1 VSHGGERIRA
11 MRLLRRGL
19 HASPELG
26 KGIWLTLALA
36 LVAGGGRVITPVL
49 VQQTI
54 DRHVTAGP
62 ARLGAMLGLAGA
74 GVAMV
79 LVAAWAA
86 RTTNQR
92 LATASERALC
102 GLRVRAFNH
111 IHALSMAHHT
121 EEQRGALVSRVTSDV
136 ETLGQFFRWGGL
148 AWIINSALMLAALM
162 AMVVYDWRLALVAVA
177 TVLPLV
183 AVLRLMQRRVVV
195 AWDAV
200 RTRVGESLAAI
211 SESIQGA
218 AVVRAYG
225 VQAQAQ
231 RRVMRSVEARRRAE
245 VRAGTIG
252 AFFFPSGELFGVL
265 ATAAVLLVGMAI
277 GPAGGLTA
285 GTLVA
290 FAFLVTIFLEPVAE
304 FTEILDMTQQA
315 VAGWKKVLDVLDTPV
330 EVEDPRPGVAL
341 PRGGPAGRG
350 PGNPEGV
357 PGWVDQ
363 LHRGGPPVN
372 RRALDIELDRVSFAY
387 HGGPPVLVEVSTAI
401 PAGTRVALVGTTGS
415 GKTTVAKLLI
425 RLADPT
431 QGTIRV
437 AGVDLRQVSLASL
450 RSWLVM
456 VPQDGF
462 LFDTSVAGNVRMG
475 RPDADDREVR
485 AAFQALELGAWVD
498 GLPRGIHTRVGER
511 GEHLSVGERQL
522 VALARGYLA
531 DPGCLILDEAT
542 SAVDPA
548 TEVALRNAIARLTEG
563 RTAIT
568 IAHRLATAEHADVIL
583 VLERGRLV
591 QQGTHAQLLADPDGA
606 YARLHGSWLASL
618 SAAGQPAGAW

>member
-1 VSHGGERIRA
+1 MSPGSETDGERIQA
-11 MRLLRRGL
+11 LRLLRRGL
-19 HASPELG
+19 AASPELRRG
-26 KGIWLTLALA
+26 AWLTLALA

-54 DRHVTAGP
+54 DRHVTGGP
-62 ARLGAMLGLAGA
+62 ARLSAILVLAGA
-74 GVAMV
+74 GVALI

-121 EEQRGALVSRVTSDV
+121 EEQRGALVARVTSDV

-148 AWIINSALMLAALM
+148 AWIINSALMLAALV
-162 AMVVYDWRLALVAVA
+162 AMLIYDWRLAMVAVV

-183 AVLRLMQRRVVV
+183 AVLRAMQRRVVV
-195 AWDAV
+195 AWDAF

-218 AVVRAYG
+218 AVIRAYG

-231 RRVMRSVEARRRAE
+231 RRVMRAVEGRRRAE

-277 GPAGGLTA
+277 GPEGGLTV

-290 FAFLVTIFLEPVAE
+290 FAFLVAIFLEPVAE

-315 VAGWKKVLDVLDTPV
+315 VAGWKKVLDVLDTPL
-330 EVEDPRPGVAL
+330 EVEDPRPGRAL
-341 PRGGPAGRG
+341 PRRG
-350 PGNPEGV
+350 PG
-357 PGWVDQ
+357 DR
-363 LHRGGPPVN
+363 RGGAPDN
-372 RRALDIELDRVSFAY
+372 RGALDIELDRVSFAY
-387 HGGPPVLVEVSTAI
+387 HGGPPVLTEISTAI
-401 PAGTRVALVGTTGS
+401 PAGTRVAVVGATGS
-415 GKTTVAKLLI
+415 GKTTLAKLLI

-431 QGTIRV
+431 SGAIRV
-437 AGVDLRQVSLASL
+437 AGIDLRQVSLASL
-450 RSWLVM
+450 RSSLVM

-475 RPDADDREVR
+475 RPEADDRQVR
-485 AAFQALELGAWVD
+485 AAFEALELGWWVD

-511 GEHLSVGERQL
+511 GDYLSVGERQL

-568 IAHRLATAEHADVIL
+568 IAHRLATAEHADLIL

-591 QQGTHAQLLADPDGA
+591 QQGTHAELLADPDGA

-618 SAAGQPAGAW
+618 GAAEQPADA

>member
-1 VSHGGERIRA
+1 MTRGRGEVVGERIQA
-11 MRLLRRGL
+11 LALLRRGL
-19 HASPELG
+19 AASPELR
-26 KGIWLTLALA
+26 KGAVITLGLAL
-36 LVAGGGRVITPVL
+36 LAGGGRVITPVL
-49 VQQTI
+49 VQQAI
-54 DRHVTAGP
+54 DRHV
-62 ARLGAMLGLAGA
+62 GA
-74 GVAMV
+74 GVHMAGLLALAGVGVV
-79 LVAAWAA
+79 LVLVTAWAA

-102 GLRVRAFNH
+102 GMRVRAFNH

-148 AWIINSALMLAALM
+148 AWIINSALMLAALV
-162 AMVVYDWRLALVAVA
+162 AMLIYDWRLAMVAVV

-183 AVLRLMQRRVVV
+183 AVLRAMQRRVVV
-195 AWDAV
+195 AWDAF

-218 AVVRAYG
+218 AVIRAYG

-231 RRVMRSVEARRRAE
+231 RRVMLAVEGRRQAE

-277 GPAGGLTA
+277 GPEGGLTV

-290 FAFLVTIFLEPVAE
+290 FAFLVAIFLEPVAE

-315 VAGWKKVLDVLDTPV
+315 VAGWKKVLDVLDTPL
-330 EVEDPRPGVAL
+330 EVEDPRPGRAL
-341 PRGGPAGRG
+341 PRRG
-350 PGNPEGV
+350 PG
-357 PGWVDQ
+357 DR
-363 LHRGGPPVN
+363 RGGAPDN
-372 RRALDIELDRVSFAY
+372 RGALDIELDRVSFAY
-387 HGGPPVLVEVSTAI
+387 HGGPPVLTEISTAI
-401 PAGTRVALVGTTGS
+401 PAGTRVAVVGATGS
-415 GKTTVAKLLI
+415 GKTTLAKLLI

-431 QGTIRV
+431 SGAIRV
-437 AGVDLRQVSLASL
+437 AGIDLRQVSLASL
-450 RSWLVM
+450 RSSLVM

-475 RPDADDREVR
+475 RPEADDRQVR
-485 AAFQALELGAWVD
+485 AAFEALELGWWVD

-511 GEHLSVGERQL
+511 GDYLSVGERQL

-568 IAHRLATAEHADVIL
+568 IAHRLATAEHADLIL

-591 QQGTHAQLLADPDGA
+591 QQGTHAELLADPDGA

-618 SAAGQPAGAW
+618 GAAEQPADA

>member
-1 VSHGGERIRA
+1 MRHGSEVGAHRIPA
-11 MRLLRRGL
+11 LRLLRRGL
-19 HASPELG
+19 AASPELRRG
-26 KGIWLTLALA
+26 AALTLALA

-54 DRHVTAGP
+54 DRHITGGS
-62 ARLGAMLGLAGA
+62 ARLSGMLVLAGA
-74 GVAMV
+74 GVALI

-121 EEQRGALVSRVTSDV
+121 TEQRGTLVSRVTSDV

-148 AWIINSALMLAALM
+148 AWIINSALMLAALV

-177 TVLPLV
+177 TVLPLAV
-183 AVLRLMQRRVVV
+183 VLRVMQRRVVV
-195 AWDAV
+195 AWDLV

-218 AVVRAYG
+218 AVIRAYG
-225 VQAQAQ
+225 VQDQAQ
-231 RRVMRSVEARRRAE
+231 RRVMRAVDGRRRAE
-245 VRAGTIG
+245 IRAGTIG

-265 ATAAVLLVGMAI
+265 TTAAVLLVGMAI
-277 GPAGGLTA
+277 GPEGGLTV

-315 VAGWKKVLDVLDTPV
+315 VAGWKKVLDVLDTPL
-330 EVEDPRPGVAL
+330 EVEDPVHGVAL
-341 PRGGPAGRG
+341 PRGGPGDR
-350 PGNPEGV
+350 
-357 PGWVDQ
+357 
-363 LHRGGPPVN
+363 RGGPPVN
-372 RRALDIELDRVSFAY
+372 RVALDIDVDRVSFAY
-387 HGGPPVLVEVSTAI
+387 HGGPPVLTEVSVAI

-415 GKTTVAKLLI
+415 GKTTLAKLLI

-431 QGTIRV
+431 DGAIRV
-437 AGVDLRQVSLASL
+437 AGTDLRQVSLASL
-450 RSWLVM
+450 RSALVM

-475 RPDADDREVR
+475 RPEASDREVR
-485 AAFQALELGAWVD
+485 AAFDALGLGGWVD
-498 GLPRGIHTRVGER
+498 GLPRGVQTRVGER
-511 GEHLSVGERQL
+511 GEYLSVGERQL

-548 TEVALRNAIARLTEG
+548 TEVALRNAIQRLTEG

-568 IAHRLATAEHADVIL
+568 IAHRLATAEHADLIL

-591 QQGTHAQLLADPDGA
+591 QRGTHAQLLADPDGA
-606 YARLHGSWLASL
+606 YARLHGSWMASL
-618 SAAGQPAGAW
+618 AAGSETASAW

>member
-1 VSHGGERIRA
+1 VSHGGEAGGERIRA

-19 HASPELG
+19 HASPELR

-36 LVAGGGRVITPVL
+36 LVAGGGRVVTPVL

-62 ARLGAMLGLAGA
+62 AQLGAMLGLAGA

-121 EEQRGALVSRVTSDV
+121 EEHRGALVSRVTSDV

-148 AWIINSALMLAALM
+148 AWIINSALMLAALV

-183 AVLRLMQRRVVV
+183 VVLRLMQRRVVV

-315 VAGWKKVLDVLDTPV
+315 VAGWKKVLDVLDTPL
-330 EVEDPRPGVAL
+330 EVEDPRPGRSL
-341 PRGGPAGRG
+341 PA
-350 PGNPEGV
+350 
-357 PGWVDQ
+357 
-363 LHRGGPPVN
+363 
-372 RRALDIELDRVSFAY
+372 RALDIELDRVSFAY
-387 HGGPPVLVEVSTAI
+387 HGGPPVLHEVSTAI

-415 GKTTVAKLLI
+415 GKTTLAKLLI

-431 QGTIRV
+431 QGAIRV

-450 RSWLVM
+450 RSSLVM

-475 RPDADDREVR
+475 RPEADDREVR
-485 AAFQALELGAWVD
+485 AAFQALELGGWVD

-511 GEHLSVGERQL
+511 GEYLSVGERQL

-548 TEVALRNAIARLTEG
+548 TEVTLRNAIARLTEG

>member
-1 VSHGGERIRA
+1 VTRGRGEVVGERIQA

-19 HASPELG
+19 AASPELR
-26 KGIWLTLALA
+26 KGAGITLGLAL
-36 LVAGGGRVITPVL
+36 LAGGGRVITPVL
-49 VQQTI
+49 VQQAM
-54 DRHVTAGP
+54 DHHLAGG
-62 ARLGAMLGLAGA
+62 RVDLSGLLGLAAA
-74 GVAMV
+74 GVV
-79 LVAAWAA
+79 LVLVTAWAA

-148 AWIINSALMLAALM
+148 AWIINSALMLAALV

-177 TVLPLV
+177 TVLPLAV
-183 AVLRLMQRRVVV
+183 VLRFMQRRVVV

-218 AVVRAYG
+218 AVIRAYG

-231 RRVMRSVEARRRAE
+231 RRVMRPVEARRRAE

-252 AFFFPSGELFGVL
+252 AMFFPSGELFGVL

-277 GPAGGLTA
+277 GPEGGLTI

-330 EVEDPRPGVAL
+330 EVEDPPHGRSL
-341 PRGGPAGRG
+341 PRGGPGGSR
-350 PGNPEGV
+350 
-357 PGWVDQ
+357 
-363 LHRGGPPVN
+363 RGGPPVN
-372 RRALDIELDRVSFAY
+372 RVALDIELDRVSFAY
-387 HGGPPVLVEVSTAI
+387 HGGPPVLVDVSLTI
-401 PAGTRVALVGTTGS
+401 PAGTRVAVVGTTGS
-415 GKTTVAKLLI
+415 GKTTLAKLLI

-431 QGTIRV
+431 SGTIRV

-450 RSWLVM
+450 RSALVM

-475 RPDADDREVR
+475 RPEASDAEIR
-485 AAFQALELGAWVD
+485 AAFDTLGLGWWVD

-511 GEHLSVGERQL
+511 GDYLSVGERQL
-522 VALARGYLA
+522 VALARGHLA

-568 IAHRLATAEHADVIL
+568 IAHRLATAEHADL
-583 VLERGRLV
+583 VLVMERGRLV
-591 QQGTHAQLLADPDGA
+591 QQGTHAQLLAASDGA

-618 SAAGQPAGAW
+618 SASGQPTTA

>member
-1 VSHGGERIRA
+1 MSQGERIRA

-19 HASPELG
+19 HASPELSR
-26 KGIWLTLALA
+26 GIWLTLALA

-62 ARLGAMLGLAGA
+62 ARVGAMLGLAGA

-148 AWIINSALMLAALM
+148 AWIINSALMLAALV
-162 AMVVYDWRLALVAVA
+162 AMVVYDWRLALVAVT

-183 AVLRLMQRRVVV
+183 AVLRVMQRRVVV

-225 VQAQAQ
+225 VQVQAQ

-277 GPAGGLTA
+277 GPGGGLTA

-330 EVEDPRPGVAL
+330 EVEDPRPGLTL
-341 PRGGPAGRG
+341 PA
-350 PGNPEGV
+350 
-357 PGWVDQ
+357 
-363 LHRGGPPVN
+363 
-372 RRALDIELDRVSFAY
+372 RALDIELDGVSFAY
-387 HGGPPVLVEVSTAI
+387 HGGPPVLHEVSTTL

-415 GKTTVAKLLI
+415 GKTTLAKLLI

-431 QGTIRV
+431 RGAIRV

-450 RSWLVM
+450 RSSLVM

-475 RPDADDREVR
+475 RPEADDREVQ
-485 AAFQALELGAWVD
+485 AAFEALELGAWVD

-511 GEHLSVGERQL
+511 GEYLSVGERQL

-568 IAHRLATAEHADVIL
+568 IAHRLATAEHADLIL
-583 VLERGRLV
+583 VLEWGRLV

-618 SAAGQPAGAW
+618 TSAGQPAGAW

>member
-1 VSHGGERIRA
+1 
-11 MRLLRRGL
+11 M
-19 HASPELG
+19 
-26 KGIWLTLALA
+26 
-36 LVAGGGRVITPVL
+36 L

-54 DRHVTAGP
+54 DRHIIGGDAQLSG
-62 ARLGAMLGLAGA
+62 MLVLAGA
-74 GVAMV
+74 GVALI

-121 EEQRGALVSRVTSDV
+121 EEQRGTLVSRVTSDV

-148 AWIINSALMLAALM
+148 AWIINSALMLAALV

-177 TVLPLV
+177 TVLPLA
-183 AVLRLMQRRVVV
+183 AVLRVMQRRVVV
-195 AWDAV
+195 AWDLV

-218 AVVRAYG
+218 AVIRAYG
-225 VQAQAQ
+225 VQDQAQ
-231 RRVMRSVEARRRAE
+231 RRVMRSVEGRRRAE
-245 VRAGTIG
+245 IRAGTIG

-265 ATAAVLLVGMAI
+265 TTAAVLLVGMAI
-277 GPAGGLTA
+277 GPEGGLTV

-330 EVEDPRPGVAL
+330 EVEDPLPGLTL
-341 PRGGPAGRG
+341 PA
-350 PGNPEGV
+350 
-357 PGWVDQ
+357 
-363 LHRGGPPVN
+363 
-372 RRALDIELDRVSFAY
+372 RALDIELDRVSFAY
-387 HGGPPVLVEVSTAI
+387 HGGPPVLTEVSVAI

-415 GKTTVAKLLI
+415 GKTTLAKLLI

-431 QGTIRV
+431 GGVIRV
-437 AGVDLRQVSLASL
+437 AGTDLRQVSLASL
-450 RSWLVM
+450 RSDLVM

-475 RPDADDREVR
+475 RPEAGDREVR
-485 AAFQALELGAWVD
+485 AAFEALGLGGWVD
-498 GLPRGIHTRVGER
+498 GLPRGVHTRVGRARRVPVGRRAPAGRPGPRLPGRPGLPDPGR
-511 GEHLSVGERQL
+511 GHLGGRPGHRGGAAQRHPAAHRGPHGHHHRPPAGHRRARRPDPGPGAGPAGPAGHPRPAAGRPRRRLRPAARQL
-522 VALARGYLA
+522 DGQPGRRRRARGCVVGSKA
-531 DPGCLILDEAT
+531 CNPAISRI
-542 SAVDPA
+542 SAPP
-548 TEVALRNAIARLTEG
+548 RPR
-563 RTAIT
+563 
-568 IAHRLATAEHADVIL
+568 
-583 VLERGRLV
+583 
-591 QQGTHAQLLADPDGA
+591 P
-606 YARLHGSWLASL
+606 
-618 SAAGQPAGAW
+618 

>member
-1 VSHGGERIRA
+1 LRRGGEPAGERIQA
-11 MRLLRRGL
+11 MRLVRRGL
-19 HASPELG
+19 AASPELRRG
-26 KGIWLTLALA
+26 FVLTLLLA

-49 VQQTI
+49 VQQLL
-54 DRHVTAGP
+54 DHHVGGGP
-62 ARLGAMLGLAGA
+62 VRMSGVLSLAGA
-74 GVAMV
+74 GVVMV
-79 LVAAWAA
+79 LVTAWAA

-148 AWIINSALMLAALM
+148 AWIINSALMLAALV

-183 AVLRLMQRRVVV
+183 VVLRFMQRRVVV
-195 AWDAV
+195 AWDAF

-218 AVVRAYG
+218 AVIRAYG
-225 VQAQAQ
+225 VQAGAQ
-231 RRVMRSVEARRRAE
+231 RRVMRAVERRRRAE

-252 AFFFPSGELFGVL
+252 ALFFPSGELFGVL
-265 ATAAVLLVGMAI
+265 TTAAVLLVGMAI
-277 GPAGGLTA
+277 GPDGGLTV

-290 FAFLVTIFLEPVAE
+290 FAFLVAIFLEPVAE

-330 EVEDPRPGVAL
+330 EVEDPRPGLTL
-341 PRGGPAGRG
+341 PRGGP
-350 PGNPEGV
+350 PG
-357 PGWVDQ
+357 
-363 LHRGGPPVN
+363 N

-387 HGGPPVLVEVSTAI
+387 HGGPPVLTEVSTVI

-415 GKTTVAKLLI
+415 GKTTLAKLLI

-431 QGTIRV
+431 AGTIRV
-437 AGVDLRQVSLASL
+437 AGVDLRRVGLASL
-450 RSWLVM
+450 RSSLVM

-462 LFDTSVAGNVRMG
+462 LFDTSVADNVRMG
-475 RPDADDREVR
+475 RPDATDGEVR
-485 AAFQALELGAWVD
+485 AAFEALELGGWVD
-498 GLPRGIHTRVGER
+498 GLPRGVRTRVGER
-511 GEHLSVGERQL
+511 GEYLSVGERQL

-548 TEVALRNAIARLTEG
+548 TEVALRNAIGRLTEG
-563 RTAIT
+563 RTALT
-568 IAHRLATAEHADVIL
+568 IAHRLATAEHADLIL

-591 QQGTHAQLLADPDGA
+591 QRGTHAELLADPDGA

-618 SAAGQPAGAW
+618 TA

>member
-1 VSHGGERIRA
+1 

-19 HASPELG
+19 AASPELR
-26 KGIWLTLALA
+26 KGAALTLALA
-36 LVAGGGRVITPVL
+36 LMAGGGRVVTPVL

-54 DRHVTAGP
+54 DRHLTGGP
-62 ARLGAMLGLAGA
+62 ARMSDMLVLAGA
-74 GVAMV
+74 GVLLI

-148 AWIINSALMLAALM
+148 AWILNSALMLAALV
-162 AMVVYDWRLALVAVA
+162 AMVIYDWRLALVAVV

-183 AVLRLMQRRVVV
+183 AVLRVMQGRVVV

-200 RTRVGESLAAI
+200 RSRVGESLAAF

-218 AVVRAYG
+218 AVIRAYG
-225 VQAQAQ
+225 VQDQAQ
-231 RRVMRSVEARRRAE
+231 RRVMRSVERRRRAE
-245 VRAGTIG
+245 IRAGAIG
-252 AFFFPSGELFGVL
+252 ALFFPSGELFGVL
-265 ATAAVLLVGMAI
+265 TTAAVILAGLAI
-277 GPAGGLTA
+277 GPEGGLTA

-290 FAFLVTIFLEPVAE
+290 FAFLVAIFLEPVAE
-304 FTEILDMTQQA
+304 FTEIMDMTQQA

-330 EVEDPRPGVAL
+330 EVEDPRPGLSLPSQAL
-341 PRGGPAGRG
+341 A
-350 PGNPEGV
+350 
-357 PGWVDQ
+357 
-363 LHRGGPPVN
+363 
-372 RRALDIELDRVSFAY
+372 IELERVSFAY
-387 HGGPPVLVEVSTAI
+387 HGGPPVLTEVSAAI
-401 PAGTRVALVGTTGS
+401 PPGTRVALVGTTGS
-415 GKTTVAKLLI
+415 GKTTLAKLLI

-431 QGTIRV
+431 GGTIRV
-437 AGVDLRQVSLASL
+437 AGTDLRRVSLASL
-450 RSWLVM
+450 RSALVM

-462 LFDTSVAGNVRMG
+462 LFDTSVAGNIRMG
-475 RPDADDREVR
+475 RPDATDRELR
-485 AAFQALELGAWVD
+485 AALEALELGGWVD
-498 GLPRGIHTRVGER
+498 GLPRGVQTRVGER
-511 GEHLSVGERQL
+511 GEYLSVGERQL

-548 TEVALRNAIARLTEG
+548 TEVALRNAIRRLTEG
-563 RTAIT
+563 RTALT
-568 IAHRLATAEHADVIL
+568 IAHRLATAEHADLIL

-591 QQGTHAQLLADPDGA
+591 QQGTHAQLLADPGGA

-618 SAAGQPAGAW
+618 SAGSQG

>member
-1 VSHGGERIRA
+1 MHAGEPVQERIQA

-19 HASPELG
+19 AASPELRRG
-26 KGIWLTLALA
+26 AVLTLLLA

-54 DRHVTAGP
+54 DHHINGGPVRMAGV
-62 ARLGAMLGLAGA
+62 LTLAGI
-74 GVAMV
+74 GVV
-79 LVAAWAA
+79 LVLLTAWAA

-148 AWIINSALMLAALM
+148 AWIINSALMLAALV
-162 AMVVYDWRLALVAVA
+162 AMVAYDWRLALVAVA
-177 TVLPLV
+177 TVLPIVL
-183 AVLRLMQRRVVV
+183 VLRVMQRRVVM
-195 AWDAV
+195 AWDTM
-200 RTRVGESLAAI
+200 RTRVGEMLAAI

-218 AVVRAYG
+218 AVIRAYG

-231 RRVMRSVEARRRAE
+231 RRVMRAVENRRRAE

-252 AFFFPSGELFGVL
+252 ALFFPSGELFGVL
-265 ATAAVLLVGMAI
+265 TTAAVLVVGMAI
-277 GPAGGLTA
+277 GPEGGLTV

-290 FAFLVTIFLEPVAE
+290 FVFLVAIFLEPVAE

-330 EVEDPRPGVAL
+330 EVEDPRPGLTL
-341 PRGGPAGRG
+341 PA
-350 PGNPEGV
+350 
-357 PGWVDQ
+357 
-363 LHRGGPPVN
+363 
-372 RRALDIELDRVSFAY
+372 RALEIELERVSFAY
-387 HGGPPVLVEVSTAI
+387 HGGPPVLTEVSVAI

-415 GKTTVAKLLI
+415 GKTTLAKLLI

-431 QGTIRV
+431 AGAIRV

-450 RSWLVM
+450 RSSLVM

-462 LFDTSVAGNVRMG
+462 LFDTSVADNVRMG
-475 RPDADDREVR
+475 RPEATDRELR
-485 AAFQALELGAWVD
+485 SAFEALGLDGWVD
-498 GLPRGIHTRVGER
+498 GLPRGVRTRVGER

-522 VALARGYLA
+522 VSLARGYLA

-548 TEVALRNAIARLTEG
+548 TEVALRNAIQRLTDG
-563 RTAIT
+563 RTALA
-568 IAHRLATAEHADVIL
+568 IAHRLATAEHADLIL
-583 VLERGRLV
+583 VLEHGRLV
-591 QQGTHAQLLADPDGA
+591 QQGNHDELLADQGGA
-606 YARLHGSWLASL
+606 YARLHGSWMASL
-618 SAAGQPAGAW
+618 ETSGQPAGA

>member
-1 VSHGGERIRA
+1 MSPGSETDGERIQA
-11 MRLLRRGL
+11 LRLLRRGL
-19 HASPELG
+19 AASPELRRG
-26 KGIWLTLALA
+26 AWLTLALA

-54 DRHVTAGP
+54 DRHVTGGP
-62 ARLGAMLGLAGA
+62 ARLSAMLGLAGA
-74 GVAMV
+74 GVALI

-121 EEQRGALVSRVTSDV
+121 EEQRGALVARVTSDV

-148 AWIINSALMLAALM
+148 AWIINSALMLAALV
-162 AMVVYDWRLALVAVA
+162 AMLIYDWRLAMVAVV

-183 AVLRLMQRRVVV
+183 AVLRAMQRRVVV
-195 AWDAV
+195 AWDAF

-218 AVVRAYG
+218 AVIRAYG

-231 RRVMRSVEARRRAE
+231 RRVMRAVQGRRQAE

-277 GPAGGLTA
+277 GPEGGLTV

-290 FAFLVTIFLEPVAE
+290 FAFLVAIFLEPVAE

-330 EVEDPRPGVAL
+330 EVEDPRPGRAL
-341 PRGGPAGRG
+341 PRRG
-350 PGNPEGV
+350 PG
-357 PGWVDQ
+357 DR
-363 LHRGGPPVN
+363 RGGAPDN
-372 RRALDIELDRVSFAY
+372 RGALDIELDRVSFAY
-387 HGGPPVLVEVSTAI
+387 HGGPPVLTEISTAI
-401 PAGTRVALVGTTGS
+401 PAGTRVAVVGATGS
-415 GKTTVAKLLI
+415 GKTTLAKLLI

-431 QGTIRV
+431 SGAIRV
-437 AGVDLRQVSLASL
+437 AGIDLRQVSLASL
-450 RSWLVM
+450 RSSLVM

-475 RPDADDREVR
+475 RPEADDRQVR
-485 AAFQALELGAWVD
+485 AAFEALELGWWVD

-511 GEHLSVGERQL
+511 GDYLSVGERQL

-568 IAHRLATAEHADVIL
+568 IAHRLATAEHADLIL

-591 QQGTHAQLLADPDGA
+591 QQGTHAELLADPDGA

-618 SAAGQPAGAW
+618 GAAEQPADA

>member
-1 VSHGGERIRA
+1 MRHGSEPAQEPIQA

-19 HASPELG
+19 AASPELRRG
-26 KGIWLTLALA
+26 AALTLLLA

-49 VQQTI
+49 VQQLV
-54 DRHVTAGP
+54 DDHLGGGP
-62 ARLGAMLGLAGA
+62 VDLAGLLTLA
-74 GVAMV
+74 GIGVVLV

-102 GLRVRAFNH
+102 GLRVRAFDH

-148 AWIINSALMLAALM
+148 AWIVNSALMLVALATM
-162 AMVVYDWRLALVAVA
+162 AVYDWRLTLVAVA
-177 TVLPLV
+177 TVLPIV

-195 AWDAV
+195 AWDAM
-200 RTRVGESLAAI
+200 RTRVGEMLAAI

-218 AVVRAYG
+218 AVIRAYG
-225 VQAQAQ
+225 AQAEAQ
-231 RRVMRSVEARRRAE
+231 RRVMRAVERRRRAE

-252 AFFFPSGELFGVL
+252 ALFFPSGELFAVL
-265 ATAAVLLVGMAI
+265 TTAAVLLAGLAI
-277 GPAGGLTA
+277 GPGGGLTA

-290 FAFLVTIFLEPVAE
+290 FVFLVAIFLEPVAE

-330 EVEDPRPGVAL
+330 EVEDPSPGVTL
-341 PRGGPAGRG
+341 PA
-350 PGNPEGV
+350 
-357 PGWVDQ
+357 
-363 LHRGGPPVN
+363 
-372 RRALDIELDRVSFAY
+372 RALEIELDRVSFAY
-387 HGGPPVLVEVSTAI
+387 HGGPPVLTEVSTTI

-415 GKTTVAKLLI
+415 GKTTLAKLLI

-431 QGTIRV
+431 AGVIRV
-437 AGVDLRQVSLASL
+437 AGIDLRQVSLASL
-450 RSWLVM
+450 RSSLMM

-475 RPDADDREVR
+475 RPEADDRDIL
-485 AAFQALELGAWVD
+485 AAFEALGLGGWVD
-498 GLPRGIHTRVGER
+498 GLPRGVSTRVGER

-548 TEVALRNAIARLTEG
+548 TEVQLRNAIQRLTEG
-563 RTAIT
+563 RTALT
-568 IAHRLATAEHADVIL
+568 IAHRLATAEHADLIL

-591 QQGTHAQLLADPDGA
+591 QRGTHAQLLADAGGA
-606 YARLHGSWLASL
+606 YARLHGSWMASL
-618 SAAGQPAGAW
+618 EAGGHVIGSKP

>member
-1 VSHGGERIRA
+1 MHAGEPVQERIQA

-19 HASPELG
+19 AASPELRRG
-26 KGIWLTLALA
+26 AVLTLLLA

-54 DRHVTAGP
+54 DHHINGGPVRMAGV
-62 ARLGAMLGLAGA
+62 LTLAGI
-74 GVAMV
+74 GVV
-79 LVAAWAA
+79 LVLLTAWAA

-148 AWIINSALMLAALM
+148 AWIINSALMLAALV
-162 AMVVYDWRLALVAVA
+162 AMVAYDWRLALVAVA
-177 TVLPLV
+177 TVLPIVL
-183 AVLRLMQRRVVV
+183 VLRVMQRRVVM
-195 AWDAV
+195 AWDAM
-200 RTRVGESLAAI
+200 RTRVGEMLAAI

-218 AVVRAYG
+218 AVIRAYG

-231 RRVMRSVEARRRAE
+231 RRVMRAVENRRRAE

-252 AFFFPSGELFGVL
+252 ALFFPSGELFGVL
-265 ATAAVLLVGMAI
+265 TTAAVLVVGMAI
-277 GPAGGLTA
+277 GPEGGLTV

-290 FAFLVTIFLEPVAE
+290 FVFLVAIFLEPVAE

-330 EVEDPRPGVAL
+330 EVEDPRPGLTL
-341 PRGGPAGRG
+341 PA
-350 PGNPEGV
+350 
-357 PGWVDQ
+357 
-363 LHRGGPPVN
+363 
-372 RRALDIELDRVSFAY
+372 RALEIELERVSFAY
-387 HGGPPVLVEVSTAI
+387 HGGPPVLTEVSVAI

-415 GKTTVAKLLI
+415 GKTTLAKLLI

-431 QGTIRV
+431 AGAIRV

-450 RSWLVM
+450 RSSLVM

-462 LFDTSVAGNVRMG
+462 LFDTSVADNVRMG
-475 RPDADDREVR
+475 RPEATDREVR
-485 AAFQALELGAWVD
+485 SAFEALGLDGWVD
-498 GLPRGIHTRVGER
+498 GLPRGVRTRVGER

-522 VALARGYLA
+522 VSLARGYLA

-548 TEVALRNAIARLTEG
+548 TEVALRNAIQRLTDG
-563 RTAIT
+563 RTALA
-568 IAHRLATAEHADVIL
+568 IAHRLATAEHADLIL
-583 VLERGRLV
+583 VLEHGRLV
-591 QQGTHAQLLADPDGA
+591 QQGNHDELLADQGGA
-606 YARLHGSWLASL
+606 YARLHGSWMASL
-618 SAAGQPAGAW
+618 ETSGQPAGA

>member
-1 VSHGGERIRA
+1 MRHGSEVGTDRIRA
-11 MRLLRRGL
+11 LRLLRRGL
-19 HASPELG
+19 AASPELRRG
-26 KGIWLTLALA
+26 AGITLGLAL
-36 LVAGGGRVITPVL
+36 LAGGGRVITPVL
-49 VQQTI
+49 VQQAI
-54 DRHVTAGP
+54 DRHVTGGQ
-62 ARLGAMLGLAGA
+62 ARMSGLLALAGI
-74 GVAMV
+74 GVV
-79 LVAAWAA
+79 LVLISAWAA

-102 GLRVRAFNH
+102 GMRVRAFNH

-121 EEQRGALVSRVTSDV
+121 EEQRGTLVSRVTSDV

-148 AWIINSALMLAALM
+148 AWIINSALMLAALA

-177 TVLPLV
+177 TVLPL
-183 AVLRLMQRRVVV
+183 ALVLRSMQRRVVV

-218 AVVRAYG
+218 AVIRAYG

-231 RRVMRSVEARRRAE
+231 RRVMRSVEQRRQAE
-245 VRAGTIG
+245 VHAGTIG
-252 AFFFPSGELFGVL
+252 AVFFPSGELFGVL
-265 ATAAVLLVGMAI
+265 TAAAVLLVGMAI
-277 GPAGGLTA
+277 GPGGGLTV

-290 FAFLVTIFLEPVAE
+290 FAFLVAIFLEPVAE

-330 EVEDPRPGVAL
+330 EVEDPHPGLML
-341 PRGGPAGRG
+341 PS
-350 PGNPEGV
+350 
-357 PGWVDQ
+357 
-363 LHRGGPPVN
+363 
-372 RRALDIELDRVSFAY
+372 RALDIELDRVSFAY
-387 HGGPPVLVEVSTAI
+387 HGGPPVLTEVSAKV

-415 GKTTVAKLLI
+415 GKTTLAKLLI

-431 QGTIRV
+431 GGVIRV
-437 AGVDLRQVSLASL
+437 AGTDLRQVSLASL
-450 RSWLVM
+450 RSALVM

-475 RPDADDREVR
+475 RPDAGDREVQ
-485 AAFQALELGAWVD
+485 AAFEALGLGGWVD
-498 GLPRGIHTRVGER
+498 GLPRGVHTRVGER
-511 GEHLSVGERQL
+511 GEYLSVGERQL
-522 VALARGYLA
+522 IALARGYLA

-563 RTAIT
+563 RTALT
-568 IAHRLATAEHADVIL
+568 IAHRLATAEHADLIL

-591 QQGTHAQLLADPDGA
+591 QQGSHAELLADAGGA

-618 SAAGQPAGAW
+618 SAGQPAGA

>member
-1 VSHGGERIRA
+1 
-11 MRLLRRGL
+11 M
-19 HASPELG
+19 
-26 KGIWLTLALA
+26 LA
-36 LVAGGGRVITPVL
+36 
-49 VQQTI
+49 
-54 DRHVTAGP
+54 
-62 ARLGAMLGLAGA
+62 LAGA
-74 GVAMV
+74 GVV
-79 LVAAWAA
+79 LILVAAWAA

-148 AWIINSALMLAALM
+148 AWIVNSALMLAALV
-162 AMVVYDWRLALVAVA
+162 AMVVYDWRLALVAVV

-183 AVLRLMQRRVVV
+183 AVLRVMQGRVVV
-195 AWDAV
+195 AWDAF

-218 AVVRAYG
+218 AVIRAYG

-231 RRVMRSVEARRRAE
+231 RRVMRSVEGRRLAE

-265 ATAAVLLVGMAI
+265 TTAAVLLVGMAI
-277 GPAGGLTA
+277 GPEGGLTI

-290 FAFLVTIFLEPVAE
+290 FVFLVGIFLEPVAE

-330 EVEDPRPGVAL
+330 EVEDPEPGVAL
-341 PRGGPAGRG
+341 PS
-350 PGNPEGV
+350 
-357 PGWVDQ
+357 
-363 LHRGGPPVN
+363 
-372 RRALDIELDRVSFAY
+372 RALEIELDRVSFAY
-387 HGGPPVLVEVSTAI
+387 HGGPPVLTEVSVAI

-415 GKTTVAKLLI
+415 GKTTLAKLLI

-431 QGTIRV
+431 GGTIRV
-437 AGVDLRQVSLASL
+437 AGVDLRRVSLASL
-450 RSWLVM
+450 RSDLVM

-475 RPDADDREVR
+475 RQEADDREVR
-485 AAFQALELGAWVD
+485 AAFEALELGGWVD
-498 GLPRGIHTRVGER
+498 ALPRGVHTRVGDR
-511 GEHLSVGERQL
+511 GEYLSVGERQL

-548 TEVALRNAIARLTEG
+548 TEVALRNAIQRLTDG
-563 RTAIT
+563 RTALT
-568 IAHRLATAEHADVIL
+568 IAHRLATAEHADLIL

-591 QQGTHAQLLADPDGA
+591 QQGTHARLLADPGGA
-606 YARLHGSWLASL
+606 YARLHGSWMASL
-618 SAAGQPAGAW
+618 DAGSEPAGAW

>member
-1 VSHGGERIRA
+1 VRHGSEVGGERIRA
-11 MRLLRRGL
+11 LRLLRRGL
-19 HASPELG
+19 AASPELRRG
-26 KGIWLTLALA
+26 AGITLVLA

-49 VQQTI
+49 VQQAI
-54 DRHVTAGP
+54 DHHVAAGTDRM
-62 ARLGAMLGLAGA
+62 AGLLALAGV
-74 GVAMV
+74 GVV
-79 LVAAWAA
+79 LVLVTAWAA

-121 EEQRGALVSRVTSDV
+121 EGQRGALVSRVTSDV

-148 AWIINSALMLAALM
+148 AWIINSALMLAALV

-177 TVLPLV
+177 TVLPLAV
-183 AVLRLMQRRVVV
+183 VLRFMQRRVVV

-218 AVVRAYG
+218 AVIRAYG

-231 RRVMRSVEARRRAE
+231 RRVMRTVEARRRAE
-245 VRAGTIG
+245 VHAGTIG
-252 AFFFPSGELFGVL
+252 AVFFPSGELFGVL
-265 ATAAVLLVGMAI
+265 TAAAVLLVGMAI
-277 GPAGGLTA
+277 GPEGGLTV

-330 EVEDPRPGVAL
+330 EVEDPRPGLAL
-341 PRGGPAGRG
+341 PSK
-350 PGNPEGV
+350 
-357 PGWVDQ
+357 
-363 LHRGGPPVN
+363 
-372 RRALDIELDRVSFAY
+372 ALDIELDRVSFAY
-387 HGGPPVLVEVSTAI
+387 HGGPPVLTEVSARI

-415 GKTTVAKLLI
+415 GKTTLAKLLI

-431 QGTIRV
+431 GGAIRV
-437 AGVDLRQVSLASL
+437 AGIDLRQVGLASL
-450 RSWLVM
+450 RSALVM

-475 RPDADDREVR
+475 RPDATDREVR
-485 AAFQALELGAWVD
+485 AAFEALELGGWVD

-511 GEHLSVGERQL
+511 GDYLSVGERQL

-563 RTAIT
+563 RTALT
-568 IAHRLATAEHADVIL
+568 IAHRLATAEHADLIL

-591 QQGTHAQLLADPDGA
+591 QQGSHAELLAEEGGA

-618 SAAGQPAGAW
+618 SAGQPAGAW

>member
-1 VSHGGERIRA
+1 MHAGEPVQERIQA

-19 HASPELG
+19 AASPELRRG
-26 KGIWLTLALA
+26 AVLTLLLA

-54 DRHVTAGP
+54 DHHITGGPVRMAGV
-62 ARLGAMLGLAGA
+62 LTLAGI
-74 GVAMV
+74 GVV
-79 LVAAWAA
+79 LVLLTAWAA

-148 AWIINSALMLAALM
+148 AWIINSALMLAALV
-162 AMVVYDWRLALVAVA
+162 AMVAYDWRLALVAVA
-177 TVLPLV
+177 TVLPIVL
-183 AVLRLMQRRVVV
+183 VLRVMQRRVVM
-195 AWDAV
+195 AWDAM
-200 RTRVGESLAAI
+200 RTRVGEMLAAI

-218 AVVRAYG
+218 AVIRAYG

-231 RRVMRSVEARRRAE
+231 RRVMRAVENRRRAE

-252 AFFFPSGELFGVL
+252 ALFFPSGELFGVL
-265 ATAAVLLVGMAI
+265 TTAAVLVVGMAI
-277 GPAGGLTA
+277 GPEGGLTV

-290 FAFLVTIFLEPVAE
+290 FVFLVAIFLEPVAE

-330 EVEDPRPGVAL
+330 EVEDPRPGLTL
-341 PRGGPAGRG
+341 PA
-350 PGNPEGV
+350 
-357 PGWVDQ
+357 
-363 LHRGGPPVN
+363 
-372 RRALDIELDRVSFAY
+372 RALEIELERVSFAY
-387 HGGPPVLVEVSTAI
+387 HGGPPVLTEVSVAI

-415 GKTTVAKLLI
+415 GKTTLAKLLI

-431 QGTIRV
+431 AGAIRV

-450 RSWLVM
+450 RSSLVM

-462 LFDTSVAGNVRMG
+462 LFDTSVADNVRMG
-475 RPDADDREVR
+475 RPEATDREVLS
-485 AAFQALELGAWVD
+485 AFEALGLDGWVD
-498 GLPRGIHTRVGER
+498 GLPRGVRTRVGER

-522 VALARGYLA
+522 VSLARGYLA

-548 TEVALRNAIARLTEG
+548 TEVALRNAIQRLTDG
-563 RTAIT
+563 RTALA
-568 IAHRLATAEHADVIL
+568 IAHRLATAEHADLIL
-583 VLERGRLV
+583 VLEHGRLV
-591 QQGTHAQLLADPDGA
+591 QQGNHDELLADQGGA
-606 YARLHGSWLASL
+606 YARLHGSWMASL
-618 SAAGQPAGAW
+618 ETSGQPAGA

>member
-1 VSHGGERIRA
+1 VRHGSEVGGERIRA
-11 MRLLRRGL
+11 LRLLRRGL
-19 HASPELG
+19 QASPELRRG
-26 KGIWLTLALA
+26 AWLTLALA
-36 LVAGGGRVITPVL
+36 LLAGGGRVVTPVL

-62 ARLGAMLGLAGA
+62 ARLSEMLGLAGA
-74 GVAMV
+74 GVALV

-148 AWIINSALMLAALM
+148 AWIINSALMLAALVTM
-162 AMVVYDWRLALVAVA
+162 AVYDWRLTLVAVA

-183 AVLRLMQRRVVV
+183 VVLRSMQRRVVV

-218 AVVRAYG
+218 AVIRAYG

-277 GPAGGLTA
+277 GPEGGLTV

-330 EVEDPRPGVAL
+330 EVEDPRPGLTL
-341 PRGGPAGRG
+341 PA
-350 PGNPEGV
+350 
-357 PGWVDQ
+357 Q
-363 LHRGGPPVN
+363 
-372 RRALDIELDRVSFAY
+372 ALDIELDRVSFAY
-387 HGGPPVLVEVSTAI
+387 HGGPPVLVEVSTTI

-415 GKTTVAKLLI
+415 GKTTLAKLLI

-431 QGTIRV
+431 RGAIRV

-450 RSWLVM
+450 RSSLVM

-485 AAFQALELGAWVD
+485 AAFEALELGAWVD

-511 GEHLSVGERQL
+511 GEYLSVGERQL

-583 VLERGRLV
+583 VLEGGRLV
-591 QQGTHAQLLADPDGA
+591 QQGTHARLLADADGA

-618 SAAGQPAGAW
+618 SSAGQPAGAW

>member
-1 VSHGGERIRA
+1 
-11 MRLLRRGL
+11 
-19 HASPELG
+19 
-26 KGIWLTLALA
+26 
-36 LVAGGGRVITPVL
+36 
-49 VQQTI
+49 
-54 DRHVTAGP
+54 
-62 ARLGAMLGLAGA
+62 
-74 GVAMV
+74 
-79 LVAAWAA
+79 
-86 RTTNQR
+86 
-92 LATASERALC
+92 
-102 GLRVRAFNH
+102 VRAFNH

-148 AWIINSALMLAALM
+148 AWIINSALMLAALV

-177 TVLPLV
+177 TVLPL
-183 AVLRLMQRRVVV
+183 ALVLRSMQRRVVV

-218 AVVRAYG
+218 AVIRAYG
-225 VQAQAQ
+225 VQDQAQ
-231 RRVMRSVEARRRAE
+231 RRVMRAVDGRRRAE
-245 VRAGTIG
+245 IRAGTIG

-265 ATAAVLLVGMAI
+265 TTAAVLLVGMAI
-277 GPAGGLTA
+277 GPEGGLTV

-290 FAFLVTIFLEPVAE
+290 FAFLVAIFLEPVAE

-315 VAGWKKVLDVLDTPV
+315 VAGWKKVLDVLDTPL
-330 EVEDPRPGVAL
+330 EVEDPRPGRAL
-341 PRGGPAGRG
+341 PRRG
-350 PGNPEGV
+350 PG
-357 PGWVDQ
+357 DR
-363 LHRGGPPVN
+363 RGGAPDN
-372 RRALDIELDRVSFAY
+372 RGALDIELDRVSFAY
-387 HGGPPVLVEVSTAI
+387 HGGPPVLTEISTAI
-401 PAGTRVALVGTTGS
+401 PAGTRVAVVGATGS
-415 GKTTVAKLLI
+415 GKTTLAKLLI

-431 QGTIRV
+431 SGAIRV
-437 AGVDLRQVSLASL
+437 AGIDLRQVSLASL
-450 RSWLVM
+450 RSSLVM

-475 RPDADDREVR
+475 RPEADDRQVR
-485 AAFQALELGAWVD
+485 AAFEALELGWWVD

-511 GEHLSVGERQL
+511 GDYLSVGERQL

-568 IAHRLATAEHADVIL
+568 IAHRLATAEHADLIL

-591 QQGTHAQLLADPDGA
+591 QQGTHAELLADPDGA

-618 SAAGQPAGAW
+618 GAAEQPADA

>member
-1 VSHGGERIRA
+1 MSPGSETDGERIQA
-11 MRLLRRGL
+11 LRLLRRGL
-19 HASPELG
+19 AASPELRRG
-26 KGIWLTLALA
+26 AWLTLALA

-54 DRHVTAGP
+54 DRHVTGGP
-62 ARLGAMLGLAGA
+62 ARLSAMLGLAGA
-74 GVAMV
+74 GVALV

-121 EEQRGALVSRVTSDV
+121 EEQRGALVARVTSDV

-148 AWIINSALMLAALM
+148 AWIINSALMLAALV
-162 AMVVYDWRLALVAVA
+162 AMLIYDWRLAMVAVV

-183 AVLRLMQRRVVV
+183 AVLRAMQRRVVV
-195 AWDAV
+195 AWDAF

-218 AVVRAYG
+218 AVIRAYG

-231 RRVMRSVEARRRAE
+231 RRVMRAVEGRRQAE

-277 GPAGGLTA
+277 GPEGGLTV

-330 EVEDPRPGVAL
+330 EVEDPRPGRAL
-341 PRGGPAGRG
+341 PRRGRG
-350 PGNPEGV
+350 ERRGSPPGN
-357 PGWVDQ
+357 
-363 LHRGGPPVN
+363 RG
-372 RRALDIELDRVSFAY
+372 ALDIELDRVWFAY
-387 HGGPPVLVEVSTAI
+387 HGGPPVLTEISTAI
-401 PAGTRVALVGTTGS
+401 PAGTRVAVVGATGS
-415 GKTTVAKLLI
+415 GKTTLAKLLI

-431 QGTIRV
+431 SGAIRV
-437 AGVDLRQVSLASL
+437 AGTDLR
-450 RSWLVM
+450 
-456 VPQDGF
+456 
-462 LFDTSVAGNVRMG
+462 
-475 RPDADDREVR
+475 
-485 AAFQALELGAWVD
+485 
-498 GLPRGIHTRVGER
+498 
-511 GEHLSVGERQL
+511 
-522 VALARGYLA
+522 
-531 DPGCLILDEAT
+531 
-542 SAVDPA
+542 
-548 TEVALRNAIARLTEG
+548 
-563 RTAIT
+563 
-568 IAHRLATAEHADVIL
+568 
-583 VLERGRLV
+583 
-591 QQGTHAQLLADPDGA
+591 
-606 YARLHGSWLASL
+606 
-618 SAAGQPAGAW
+618 

>member
-1 VSHGGERIRA
+1 MRHGGEVGAQHIPA
-11 MRLLRRGL
+11 LRLLRRGL
-19 HASPELG
+19 AASPELR
-26 KGIWLTLALA
+26 KGAALTLALA
-36 LVAGGGRVITPVL
+36 MVAGGGRVVTPVL

-54 DRHVTAGP
+54 DRHVTGDT
-62 ARLGAMLGLAGA
+62 ARLQGMLLLAGTGLALI
-74 GVAMV
+74 

-86 RTTNQR
+86 RTTSQR

-148 AWIINSALMLAALM
+148 AWVINSALMLAALA
-162 AMVVYDWRLALVAVA
+162 AMLVYDWRLALIAVA

-183 AVLRLMQRRVVV
+183 AVLRVMQRRVVV

-218 AVVRAYG
+218 AVIRAYG
-225 VQAQAQ
+225 VQAPAQ
-231 RRVMRSVEARRRAE
+231 RRVLRTVEARRQAE
-245 VRAGTIG
+245 IRAGTIG

-265 ATAAVLLVGMAI
+265 ATAAVLLAGMAI
-277 GPAGGLTA
+277 GPEGGLTA

-330 EVEDPRPGVAL
+330 EVEDPRPGLTL
-341 PRGGPAGRG
+341 PA
-350 PGNPEGV
+350 
-357 PGWVDQ
+357 
-363 LHRGGPPVN
+363 
-372 RRALDIELDRVSFAY
+372 RALDIELDRVSFAY
-387 HGGPPVLVEVSTAI
+387 HGGPPVLVDVHVTI

-415 GKTTVAKLLI
+415 GKTTLAKLLI

-431 QGTIRV
+431 AGTIRV
-437 AGVDLRQVSLASL
+437 AGVGLRQVSLASL
-450 RSWLVM
+450 RSALVM

-462 LFDTSVAGNVRMG
+462 LFDTSVAENVRMG
-475 RPDADDREVR
+475 RPDAGDREVR
-485 AAFQALELGAWVD
+485 AAFEALELGRWVD

-511 GEHLSVGERQL
+511 GDYLSVGERQL

-548 TEVALRNAIARLTEG
+548 TEVALRNAIQRLTEG
-563 RTAIT
+563 RTALT
-568 IAHRLATAEHADVIL
+568 IAHRLATAEHADLIF

-591 QQGTHAQLLADPDGA
+591 QQGTHAQLLADPSGA
-606 YARLHGSWLASL
+606 YARLHGSWMASL
-618 SAAGQPAGAW
+618 AAGGGTAAAW

>member
-1 VSHGGERIRA
+1 MTRGRGEVVGDQRIQA
-11 MRLLRRGL
+11 LRLLRRGL
-19 HASPELG
+19 AASPELRRG
-26 KGIWLTLALA
+26 AGITLGLAL
-36 LVAGGGRVITPVL
+36 LAGGGRVITPVL
-49 VQQTI
+49 VQQAM
-54 DRHVTAGP
+54 DRHLAGGR
-62 ARLGAMLGLAGA
+62 ADMSGLAGLAAA
-74 GVAMV
+74 GVV
-79 LVAAWAA
+79 LVLVTAWAA

-148 AWIINSALMLAALM
+148 AWIINSALMLAALVT
-162 AMVVYDWRLALVAVA
+162 MVVYDWRLALVAVT
-177 TVLPLV
+177 TVLPLAV
-183 AVLRLMQRRVVV
+183 VLRFMQRRVVV

-218 AVVRAYG
+218 AVIRAYG

-231 RRVMRSVEARRRAE
+231 RRVMRSVEARRRSE

-252 AFFFPSGELFGVL
+252 AMFFPSGELFGVL

-277 GPAGGLTA
+277 GPEGGLTA

-330 EVEDPRPGVAL
+330 EVEDPRPGLTL
-341 PRGGPAGRG
+341 PRRG
-350 PGNPEGV
+350 PGGSR
-357 PGWVDQ
+357 
-363 LHRGGPPVN
+363 RGGPPAN
-372 RRALDIELDRVSFAY
+372 RGALDIEVDRVSFAY
-387 HGGPPVLVEVSTAI
+387 HGGPPVLVDVSVTI
-401 PAGTRVALVGTTGS
+401 PAGTKVAVVGTTGS
-415 GKTTVAKLLI
+415 GKTTLAKLLI

-431 QGTIRV
+431 GGSIRV

-450 RSWLVM
+450 RSALVM

-462 LFDTSVAGNVRMG
+462 LFDTSVAENVRMG
-475 RPDADDREVR
+475 RPEAGDAEIR
-485 AAFQALELGAWVD
+485 AAFDILGLGRWID

-511 GEHLSVGERQL
+511 GDYLSVGERQL
-522 VALARGYLA
+522 VALARGHLA

-548 TEVALRNAIARLTEG
+548 TEVALRNAIVRLTEG

-568 IAHRLATAEHADVIL
+568 IAHRLATAEHADL
-583 VLERGRLV
+583 VLVMERGRLV

-618 SAAGQPAGAW
+618 SASGQPTTA

>member
-1 VSHGGERIRA
+1 MSHGGEAGGERIRA

-19 HASPELG
+19 HASPELR

-36 LVAGGGRVITPVL
+36 LVAGGGRVVTPVL

-62 ARLGAMLGLAGA
+62 AQLGAMLGLAGA

-148 AWIINSALMLAALM
+148 AWIINSALMLAALV
-162 AMVVYDWRLALVAVA
+162 AMVVYAWRLALVAVA

-183 AVLRLMQRRVVV
+183 VVLRLMQRRVVV

-315 VAGWKKVLDVLDTPV
+315 VAGWKKVLDVLDTPL
-330 EVEDPRPGVAL
+330 EVEDPRPGRSL
-341 PRGGPAGRG
+341 PA
-350 PGNPEGV
+350 
-357 PGWVDQ
+357 
-363 LHRGGPPVN
+363 
-372 RRALDIELDRVSFAY
+372 RALDIELDRVSFAY
-387 HGGPPVLVEVSTAI
+387 HGGPPVLHEVSTAI

-415 GKTTVAKLLI
+415 GKTTLAKLLI

-431 QGTIRV
+431 QGAIRV

-450 RSWLVM
+450 RSSLVM

-475 RPDADDREVR
+475 RPDAGDREVR
-485 AAFQALELGAWVD
+485 AAFEALGLGGWVD
-498 GLPRGIHTRVGER
+498 GLPRGVHTRVGER
-511 GEHLSVGERQL
+511 GEYLSVGERQL
-522 VALARGYLA
+522 IALARGYLA

-563 RTAIT
+563 RTALT
-568 IAHRLATAEHADVIL
+568 IAHRLATAEHADLIL

-591 QQGTHAQLLADPDGA
+591 QQGSHAELLADAGGA

-618 SAAGQPAGAW
+618 SAGQPAGA

>member
-1 VSHGGERIRA
+1 MSPGSETDGERIQA
-11 MRLLRRGL
+11 LRLLRRGL
-19 HASPELG
+19 AASPELRRG
-26 KGIWLTLALA
+26 AWLTLALA

-54 DRHVTAGP
+54 DRHVTGGP
-62 ARLGAMLGLAGA
+62 ARLSAMLGLAGA
-74 GVAMV
+74 GVALV

-121 EEQRGALVSRVTSDV
+121 EEQRGALVARVTSDV

-148 AWIINSALMLAALM
+148 AWIINSALMLAALV
-162 AMVVYDWRLALVAVA
+162 AMLIYDWRLAMVAVV

-183 AVLRLMQRRVVV
+183 AVLRAMQRRVVV
-195 AWDAV
+195 AWDAF

-218 AVVRAYG
+218 AVIRAYG

-231 RRVMRSVEARRRAE
+231 RRVMRAVEGRRRAE

-277 GPAGGLTA
+277 GPEGGLTV

-290 FAFLVTIFLEPVAE
+290 FAFLVAIFLEPVAE

-330 EVEDPRPGVAL
+330 EVEDPRPGRAL
-341 PRGGPAGRG
+341 PRRG
-350 PGNPEGV
+350 PG
-357 PGWVDQ
+357 DR
-363 LHRGGPPVN
+363 RGGAPDN
-372 RRALDIELDRVSFAY
+372 RGALDIELDRVSFAY
-387 HGGPPVLVEVSTAI
+387 HGGPPVLTEISTAI
-401 PAGTRVALVGTTGS
+401 PAGTRVAVVGATGS
-415 GKTTVAKLLI
+415 GKTTLAKLLI

-431 QGTIRV
+431 SGVIRV
-437 AGVDLRQVSLASL
+437 AGIDLRRVSLASL
-450 RSWLVM
+450 RSSLVM

-475 RPDADDREVR
+475 RPEADDRQVR
-485 AAFQALELGAWVD
+485 AAFEALELGWWVD
-498 GLPRGIHTRVGER
+498 RLPRGIHTRVGER
-511 GEHLSVGERQL
+511 GDYLSVGERQL

-591 QQGTHAQLLADPDGA
+591 QQGTHAELLADPDGA

-618 SAAGQPAGAW
+618 GAAEQPADA